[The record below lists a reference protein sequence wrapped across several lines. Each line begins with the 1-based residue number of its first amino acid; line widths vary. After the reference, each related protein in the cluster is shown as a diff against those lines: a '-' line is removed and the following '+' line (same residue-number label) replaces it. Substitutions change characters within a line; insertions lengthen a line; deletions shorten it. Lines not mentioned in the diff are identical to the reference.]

1 MERRET
7 CEYSDQAGYVALN
20 KDLIEPLLDW
30 QIITEIKI
38 SSPYRFINGGWKTRF
53 NISQWRCMKTN
64 AAVFVFTRNC
74 QNQMTFDSHEIQDQ
88 DAVEGIYYGG
98 HNIFEDFMDG

>member
-30 QIITEIKI
+30 QLITEIKI
-38 SSPYRFINGGWKTRF
+38 SSHHIGSLT
-53 NISQWRCMKTN
+53 
-64 AAVFVFTRNC
+64 
-74 QNQMTFDSHEIQDQ
+74 
-88 DAVEGIYYGG
+88 
-98 HNIFEDFMDG
+98 EDGKHALSFLNDDE

>member
-38 SSPYRFINGGWKTRF
+38 SSHHIDSLTEDGKH
-53 NISQWRCMKTN
+53 
-64 AAVFVFTRNC
+64 AL
-74 QNQMTFDSHEIQDQ
+74 TFLNDD
-88 DAVEGIYYGG
+88 V
-98 HNIFEDFMDG
+98 